1 MKKCI
6 SAMITVLLV
15 LVGCEKSDELPTI
28 KNEIKVKVYNTSTWS
43 ATTGE
48 LETEAGVT
56 VYLMSQSG
64 SVSAQTD
71 NNGIATFSDVKEK
84 GYTLL
89 ASKGD
94 LSNLIN
100 KNTVDGV
107 TIGNL
112 IVGVYTSQVDIE
124 NWATY
129 PNAVVGGVKLA
140 DINGDAIINNNDKIA
155 GDYVYFEYMYQD
167 LNADGV
173 IDLKDLLNGSLVQ
186 IDNVVEKDIYIGK

>member
-6 SAMITVLLV
+6 SAMITVLLA

-28 KNEIKVKVYNTSTWS
+28 KNEIQVKVYNTSTWS

-48 LETEAGVT
+48 MDVETGAT
-56 VYLMSQSG
+56 VFLMSQSG
-64 SVSAQTD
+64 TVSAQTD

-107 TIGNL
+107 EIGNL
-112 IVGVYTSQVDIE
+112 IVGVYTSQADIE

-129 PNAVVGGVKLA
+129 PNAVVGGIKLA
-140 DINGDAIINNNDKIA
+140 DINGDAVISNEDKVA
-155 GDYVYFEYMYQD
+155 GSYLNFEYKYQD

-173 IDLKDLLNGSLVQ
+173 INVYDMLNGSLVQ
-186 IDNVVEKDIYIGK
+186 MDNVVEKHIFIGK

>member
-15 LVGCEKSDELPTI
+15 LVGCEKADELPTV

-48 LETEAGVT
+48 MDVEVEAT

-64 SVSAQTD
+64 TVSAQTD
-71 NNGIATFSDVKEK
+71 NSGIATFSNVSEK
-84 GYTLL
+84 GYSLV

-94 LSNLIN
+94 ISNLVN

-107 TIGNL
+107 VIGNL
-112 IVGVYTSQVDIE
+112 IVGVYTSQADIE
-124 NWATY
+124 NWASY
-129 PNAVVGGVKLA
+129 PDAVVGGVKLA
-140 DINGDAIINNNDKIA
+140 DINGDAIINNEDKVA
-155 GDYVYFEYMYQD
+155 GSYLNFEYKYKD

-173 IDLKDLLNGSLVQ
+173 INVYDLMNGSLVQ
-186 IDNVVEKDIYIGK
+186 MDNVIELNIYIGN

>member
-28 KNEIKVKVYNTSTWS
+28 KNEIQVKVYNTSTWS
-43 ATTGE
+43 VTAGEMEVEIGATV
-48 LETEAGVT
+48 LLV
-56 VYLMSQSG
+56 SQSG
-64 SVSAQTD
+64 TVSAQTD

-107 TIGNL
+107 LIGNL
-112 IVGVYTSQVDIE
+112 IVGVYTSQADID

-129 PNAVVGGVKLA
+129 PNAVVGGIKLA
-140 DINGDAIINNNDKIA
+140 DINGDAVINNEDKVA
-155 GDYVYFEYMYQD
+155 GSYLNFEYKYQD

-173 IDLKDLLNGSLVQ
+173 INVYDMMNGSLVQ
-186 IDNVVEKDIYIGK
+186 MDNVVEKDIYIGK

>member
-43 ATTGE
+43 ATAGE
-48 LETEAGVT
+48 MEVEIGAT
-56 VYLMSQSG
+56 VLLVSQSG
-64 SVSAQTD
+64 TVSAQTD
-71 NNGIATFSDVKEK
+71 NKGIATFSDVKEK

-107 TIGNL
+107 EIGNL
-112 IVGVYTSQVDIE
+112 IVGVYTSQADIE
-124 NWATY
+124 SWASY

-140 DINGDAIINNNDKIA
+140 DINGDAVISNEDKVA
-155 GDYVYFEYMYQD
+155 GSYLNFEYKYQD

-173 IDLKDLLNGSLVQ
+173 INVYDMMNGSLVKM
-186 IDNVVEKDIYIGK
+186 DNVVEKDIYIGK

>member
-6 SAMITVLLV
+6 SAMITVLLA

-28 KNEIKVKVYNTSTWS
+28 KNEIQVKVYNTSTWS

-48 LETEAGVT
+48 MDVETGAT
-56 VYLMSQSG
+56 VFLMSQSG
-64 SVSAQTD
+64 TVSAQTD

-107 TIGNL
+107 EIGNL
-112 IVGVYTSQVDIE
+112 IVGVYTSQADID
-124 NWATY
+124 NWASY
-129 PNAVVGGVKLA
+129 PNAVVGGIKLA
-140 DINGDAIINNNDKIA
+140 DINGDAVISNEDKVA
-155 GDYVYFEYMYQD
+155 GSYLNFEYKYQD

-173 IDLKDLLNGSLVQ
+173 INVYDMLNGSLVQ
-186 IDNVVEKDIYIGK
+186 MDNVVEKHIFIGK

>member
-6 SAMITVLLV
+6 SAMITVLLA

-28 KNEIKVKVYNTSTWS
+28 KNEIQVKVYNTSTWS

-48 LETEAGVT
+48 MDVETGAT
-56 VYLMSQSG
+56 VFLMSQSG
-64 SVSAQTD
+64 TVSAQTD

-107 TIGNL
+107 EIGNL
-112 IVGVYTSQVDIE
+112 IVGVYTSQADID
-124 NWATY
+124 NWASY
-129 PNAVVGGVKLA
+129 PNAVVGGIKLA
-140 DINGDAIINNNDKIA
+140 DINGDAIINNNDMIA

>member
-1 MKKCI
+1 
-6 SAMITVLLV
+6 MITVLLV

-71 NNGIATFSDVKEK
+71 NNGIVTFSDVKEK

-140 DINGDAIINNNDKIA
+140 DINGDAIINNNDKIV

>member
-43 ATTGE
+43 ATAGE
-48 LETEAGVT
+48 MEVEIGAT
-56 VYLMSQSG
+56 VLLVSQSG
-64 SVSAQTD
+64 TVSAQTD

-107 TIGNL
+107 EIGNL
-112 IVGVYTSQVDIE
+112 IVGVYTSQADID
-124 NWATY
+124 NWASY
-129 PNAVVGGVKLA
+129 PNAVVGGIKLA
-140 DINGDAIINNNDKIA
+140 DINGDVIINNNDKIA

-186 IDNVVEKDIYIGK
+186 VDNVVEKHIFIGK